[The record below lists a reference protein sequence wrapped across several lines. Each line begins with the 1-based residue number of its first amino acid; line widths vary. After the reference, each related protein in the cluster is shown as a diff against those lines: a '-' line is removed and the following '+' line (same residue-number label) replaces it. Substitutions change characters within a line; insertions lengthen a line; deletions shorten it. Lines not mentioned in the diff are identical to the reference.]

1 MGGFGGEGE
10 FAGLGP
16 EPEKDKNLT
25 EAASYIYE
33 DVKDIF
39 SEDIKETK
47 KNQGIMS
54 PTFFDNND
62 KDDNDA
68 PPPTI
73 LENVTDVAKAFMGFF
88 GKANPL
94 LGVAAGITA
103 SISGSSVAEQ
113 LEKVRKIDTPFDYNK
128 VYNQYL
134 ETPKT
139 GLVTIPSRAKTAAA
153 FKGSLSDESMFVPT
167 TLGSFT
173 PPPSTPTG
181 YGAGTDET
189 MFVPTPTGE
198 PYSLNRPIP
207 RPLGMGAK
215 IKAQEDERTRII
227 DKLAMSES
235 SNNFAAD
242 NKLGYIGRLQFGAG
256 RLKDF
261 TDATGRSTANFKNTP
276 SLQKRVEQWHIKD
289 LESFIIKNKL
299 DDYYGKVIGGVVVDK
314 DAIIAMAHLGGKTG
328 AKKFLDTKG
337 SYNKRDKLGT
347 YMSDYGK
354 KFSAAIEPLYND
366 MQKIV
371 DPVPVKRPTIDTTTQ
386 TSETTTDNEDN
397 LPDEGDPFDLRSVPI
412 DTILDPS
419 IYLFDTNDREEKIEI
434 LKEMGI
440 IQLASYTGS
449 DATSSFKYEYEYGG
463 PSYNPNT
470 FEKIYRDPDNYTKT
484 RSDDMGM
491 SEYLNY
497 LNSLDTDNRPGEAEN
512 EVTIDEI
519 ENKLISKKRSDRLDI
534 IKEIEKDTDAY
545 ILRKEET
552 RKKPL
557 NYMVFMPTPNLESAK
572 QEIPRLITLNEKVV
586 EAKRLKNNPQI
597 IPTPS
602 ETRLNKRRPEGWE
615 NYFMWS
621 DRGEYYER
629 IFGSGIKDN
638 REYGFP
644 LMNPAYDE
652 YNRRKG
658 FGMKMP
664 NEPTRIT
671 LTPEEYWTT
680 MYYADDPLIFLRG
693 TNDPELKREIMRKD
707 PEFIRL
713 FRELKDAT

>member
-10 FAGLGP
+10 YGGLGP
-16 EPEKDKNLT
+16 EPKKDKNLT
-25 EAASYIYE
+25 EAVSYIYE

-54 PTFFDNND
+54 PTFFDNDD
-62 KDDNDA
+62 KDDS
-68 PPPTI
+68 PPTI
-73 LENVTDVAKAFMGFF
+73 LENVTNAAKAFMGFF

-173 PPPSTPTG
+173 PPPSAPTG

-198 PYSLNRPIP
+198 PYPLNRPIP
-207 RPLGMGAK
+207 KPLGMGAK

-386 TSETTTDNEDN
+386 TSEATTDNEDN

-412 DTILDPS
+412 DTLLDPS

-434 LKEMGI
+434 LKQMGI
-440 IQLASYTGS
+440 IQLAGYEEDQVKELDNLYELTDGVMGKEDEDKFSRELIKKQK
-449 DATSSFKYEYEYGG
+449 ARAEAFEKYEKE
-463 PSYNPNT
+463 
-470 FEKIYRDPDNYTKT
+470 
-484 RSDDMGM
+484 
-491 SEYLNY
+491 LN
-497 LNSLDTDNRPGEAEN
+497 
-512 EVTIDEI
+512 
-519 ENKLISKKRSDRLDI
+519 
-534 IKEIEKDTDAY
+534 
-545 ILRKEET
+545 
-552 RKKPL
+552 
-557 NYMVFMPTPNLESAK
+557 ESAINGNPK
-572 QEIPRLITLNEKVV
+572 IVPYFGMKTEFD
-586 EAKRLKNNPQI
+586 NNQ
-597 IPTPS
+597 
-602 ETRLNKRRPEGWE
+602 KRPEGWQ
-615 NYFMWS
+615 
-621 DRGEYYER
+621 ER
-629 IFGSGIKDN
+629 LFFN
-638 REYGFP
+638 
-644 LMNPAYDE
+644 
-652 YNRRKG
+652 
-658 FGMKMP
+658 
-664 NEPTRIT
+664 
-671 LTPEEYWTT
+671 
-680 MYYADDPLIFLRG
+680 DDPIGRIGRERNPSTEGQLEDYFYGMGTDSANQNFNDLINDPQIFLLG
-693 TNDPELKREIMRKD
+693 TNNPKLKRDIINNNESFKKVLK
-707 PEFIRL
+707 EFKGDQPFSDTFKGLDISV
-713 FRELKDAT
+713 

>member
-1 MGGFGGEGE
+1 MGYSSYSTMGGFGGEGE
-10 FAGLGP
+10 YGGLGP
-16 EPEKDKNLT
+16 EPKKDKNLT
-25 EAASYIYE
+25 EAVSYIYE

-54 PTFFDNND
+54 PTFFDNDD
-62 KDDNDA
+62 KDDS
-68 PPPTI
+68 PPTI
-73 LENVTDVAKAFMGFF
+73 LENVTNAAKAFMGFF

-103 SISGSSVAEQ
+103 TISGTSVAEQ

-173 PPPSTPTG
+173 PPPSAPTG

-198 PYSLNRPIP
+198 PYPLNRPIP
-207 RPLGMGAK
+207 KPLGMGAK

-386 TSETTTDNEDN
+386 TSEATTDNEDN

-412 DTILDPS
+412 DTLLDPS

-434 LKEMGI
+434 LKQMGI
-440 IQLASYTGS
+440 IQLAGYEEDQVKELDNLYELTDGVMGKEDEDKFSRELIKKQK
-449 DATSSFKYEYEYGG
+449 ARAEAFEKYEKE
-463 PSYNPNT
+463 
-470 FEKIYRDPDNYTKT
+470 
-484 RSDDMGM
+484 
-491 SEYLNY
+491 LN
-497 LNSLDTDNRPGEAEN
+497 
-512 EVTIDEI
+512 
-519 ENKLISKKRSDRLDI
+519 
-534 IKEIEKDTDAY
+534 
-545 ILRKEET
+545 
-552 RKKPL
+552 
-557 NYMVFMPTPNLESAK
+557 ESAINGNPK
-572 QEIPRLITLNEKVV
+572 IVPYFGMKTEFD
-586 EAKRLKNNPQI
+586 NNQ
-597 IPTPS
+597 
-602 ETRLNKRRPEGWE
+602 KRPEGWQ
-615 NYFMWS
+615 
-621 DRGEYYER
+621 ER
-629 IFGSGIKDN
+629 LFFN
-638 REYGFP
+638 
-644 LMNPAYDE
+644 
-652 YNRRKG
+652 
-658 FGMKMP
+658 
-664 NEPTRIT
+664 
-671 LTPEEYWTT
+671 
-680 MYYADDPLIFLRG
+680 DDPIGRIGRERNPSTEGQLEDYFYGMGTDSANQNFNDLINDPQIFLLG
-693 TNDPELKREIMRKD
+693 TNNPKLKRDIINNNESFKKVLK
-707 PEFIRL
+707 EFKGDQPFSDTFKGLDISV
-713 FRELKDAT
+713 

>member
-10 FAGLGP
+10 YGGLGP
-16 EPEKDKNLT
+16 EPKKDKNLT
-25 EAASYIYE
+25 EAVSYIYE

-54 PTFFDNND
+54 PTFFDNDD
-62 KDDNDA
+62 KDDS
-68 PPPTI
+68 PPTI
-73 LENVTDVAKAFMGFF
+73 LENVTNAAKAFMGFF

-103 SISGSSVAEQ
+103 TISGTSVAEQ

-173 PPPSTPTG
+173 PPPSAPTG

-198 PYSLNRPIP
+198 PYPLNRPIP
-207 RPLGMGAK
+207 KPLGMGAK

-386 TSETTTDNEDN
+386 TSEATTDNEDN

-412 DTILDPS
+412 DTLLDPS

-434 LKEMGI
+434 LKQMGI
-440 IQLASYTGS
+440 IQLAGYEEDQVKELDNLYELTDGVMGKEDEDKFSRELIKKQK
-449 DATSSFKYEYEYGG
+449 ARAEAFEKYEKE
-463 PSYNPNT
+463 
-470 FEKIYRDPDNYTKT
+470 
-484 RSDDMGM
+484 
-491 SEYLNY
+491 LN
-497 LNSLDTDNRPGEAEN
+497 
-512 EVTIDEI
+512 
-519 ENKLISKKRSDRLDI
+519 
-534 IKEIEKDTDAY
+534 
-545 ILRKEET
+545 
-552 RKKPL
+552 
-557 NYMVFMPTPNLESAK
+557 ESAINGNPK
-572 QEIPRLITLNEKVV
+572 IVPYFGMKTEFD
-586 EAKRLKNNPQI
+586 NNQ
-597 IPTPS
+597 
-602 ETRLNKRRPEGWE
+602 KRPEGWQ
-615 NYFMWS
+615 
-621 DRGEYYER
+621 ER
-629 IFGSGIKDN
+629 LFFN
-638 REYGFP
+638 
-644 LMNPAYDE
+644 
-652 YNRRKG
+652 
-658 FGMKMP
+658 
-664 NEPTRIT
+664 
-671 LTPEEYWTT
+671 
-680 MYYADDPLIFLRG
+680 DDPIGRIGRERNPSTEGQLEDYFYGMGTDSANQNFNDLINDPQIFLLG
-693 TNDPELKREIMRKD
+693 TNNPELKRDIINNNKSFKKVLK
-707 PEFIRL
+707 EFKGDQPFSDTFKGLDISV
-713 FRELKDAT
+713 

>member
-1 MGGFGGEGE
+1 MGYSSYSTMGGFGGEGE
-10 FAGLGP
+10 YGGLGP
-16 EPEKDKNLT
+16 EPKKDKNLT
-25 EAASYIYE
+25 EAVSYIYE

-54 PTFFDNND
+54 PTFFDNDD
-62 KDDNDA
+62 KDDS
-68 PPPTI
+68 PPTI

-198 PYSLNRPIP
+198 PYPLNRPIP
-207 RPLGMGAK
+207 KPLGMGAK

-386 TSETTTDNEDN
+386 TSEATTDNEDN

-412 DTILDPS
+412 DTLLDPS

-434 LKEMGI
+434 LKQMGI
-440 IQLASYTGS
+440 IQLAGYEEDQVKELDNLYELTDGVMGKEDEDKFSRELIKKQK
-449 DATSSFKYEYEYGG
+449 ARAEAFEKYEKE
-463 PSYNPNT
+463 
-470 FEKIYRDPDNYTKT
+470 
-484 RSDDMGM
+484 
-491 SEYLNY
+491 LN
-497 LNSLDTDNRPGEAEN
+497 
-512 EVTIDEI
+512 
-519 ENKLISKKRSDRLDI
+519 
-534 IKEIEKDTDAY
+534 
-545 ILRKEET
+545 
-552 RKKPL
+552 
-557 NYMVFMPTPNLESAK
+557 ESAINGNPK
-572 QEIPRLITLNEKVV
+572 IVPYFGMKTEFD
-586 EAKRLKNNPQI
+586 NNQ
-597 IPTPS
+597 
-602 ETRLNKRRPEGWE
+602 KRPEGWQ
-615 NYFMWS
+615 
-621 DRGEYYER
+621 ER
-629 IFGSGIKDN
+629 LFFN
-638 REYGFP
+638 
-644 LMNPAYDE
+644 
-652 YNRRKG
+652 
-658 FGMKMP
+658 
-664 NEPTRIT
+664 
-671 LTPEEYWTT
+671 
-680 MYYADDPLIFLRG
+680 DDPIGRIGRERNPSTEGQLEDYFYGMGTDSANQNFNDLINDPQIFLLG
-693 TNDPELKREIMRKD
+693 TNNPKLKRDIINNNESFKKVLK
-707 PEFIRL
+707 EFKGDQPFSDTFKGLDISV
-713 FRELKDAT
+713 

>member
-1 MGGFGGEGE
+1 MGYSSYSTMGGFGGEGE

-62 KDDNDA
+62 NDDS
-68 PPPTI
+68 PPTI

-289 LESFIIKNKL
+289 LESFITKNKL

-366 MQKIV
+366 MQKII

-386 TSETTTDNEDN
+386 ISEATTDNED
-397 LPDEGDPFDLRSVPI
+397 GDTFDLRSVPI

-434 LKEMGI
+434 LKQMGI
-440 IQLASYTGS
+440 IQLAGYKEDQGKELDNLYGLTGGLMGKEDEDKFS
-449 DATSSFKYEYEYGG
+449 RELIKKQKARAEAFEKYEKE
-463 PSYNPNT
+463 
-470 FEKIYRDPDNYTKT
+470 
-484 RSDDMGM
+484 
-491 SEYLNY
+491 LN
-497 LNSLDTDNRPGEAEN
+497 
-512 EVTIDEI
+512 
-519 ENKLISKKRSDRLDI
+519 
-534 IKEIEKDTDAY
+534 
-545 ILRKEET
+545 
-552 RKKPL
+552 
-557 NYMVFMPTPNLESAK
+557 ESAINGNPK
-572 QEIPRLITLNEKVV
+572 IVPYFGMETEFY
-586 EAKRLKNNPQI
+586 NNQ
-597 IPTPS
+597 
-602 ETRLNKRRPEGWE
+602 KRPEGWQ
-615 NYFMWS
+615 
-621 DRGEYYER
+621 ER
-629 IFGSGIKDN
+629 LFFN
-638 REYGFP
+638 
-644 LMNPAYDE
+644 
-652 YNRRKG
+652 
-658 FGMKMP
+658 
-664 NEPTRIT
+664 
-671 LTPEEYWTT
+671 
-680 MYYADDPLIFLRG
+680 DDPIGRIGRERNPSTEGQLEDYFYGMGTDSANQNFNDLINDPQIFLLG
-693 TNDPELKREIMRKD
+693 TNNPELKKD
-707 PEFIRL
+707 ILNNNESFKKVIKEFKGDQPFSDTFKGLDISV
-713 FRELKDAT
+713 